1 MTTAITTSSAEVE
14 MTVLGCMI
22 NSSDDLQVAHGII
35 EMDDFSDNRH
45 RKIFKAIKEAKKSK
59 EVVDLL
65 ILGEV
70 LKNNGELQEVGG
82 YGYLA
87 TLSQFAGTSAHIEA
101 YCDDLRQLTI
111 KKNIAQR
118 SQKPCR

>member
-65 ILGEV
+65 ILERC
-70 LKNNGELQEVGG
+70 LKIMGN
-82 YGYLA
+82 
-87 TLSQFAGTSAHIEA
+87 
-101 YCDDLRQLTI
+101 
-111 KKNIAQR
+111 
-118 SQKPCR
+118 CRK

>member
-1 MTTAITTSSAEVE
+1 

-59 EVVDLL
+59 EVVDL
-65 ILGEV
+65 
-70 LKNNGELQEVGG
+70 
-82 YGYLA
+82 
-87 TLSQFAGTSAHIEA
+87 
-101 YCDDLRQLTI
+101 
-111 KKNIAQR
+111 
-118 SQKPCR
+118 